1 MFDKIKAGFQRFAMK
16 ALSIESNGT
25 MRWNTFD
32 GYSPVSNRML
42 EVLSGCS
49 ERLDNSMNPRDWIE
63 LSDIM
68 YIKIPFVQTAIGKS
82 AEYVGRMC
90 IETNLPE
97 TEATKAIIKAAE
109 DFIQTCPLLK
119 EQPNTPKL
127 KTGLDVLSVEII
139 DDCQRVGMAFL
150 EERFDAQG
158 NFIGI
163 LKYNPRNFYYQ
174 KLDNFNS
181 ELWYNQQKVDTERPF
196 FQYLALRYENG
207 YDWGRPIVYGAE
219 LAGTSWL
226 RTYNASVNSS
236 VRRADPP
243 TLTMLANNDPEV
255 FLTEKNA
262 NGDDVLTQKAQMW
275 ANIGTSIKNA
285 VLRGLKDM
293 SNGKA
298 SHTVVNVP
306 GKDLAITTQTY
317 GDGITGGVD
326 AETLTFLSVVLAN
339 ALRISVEEFSLLVRG
354 GGGFSGERFKMLMQ
368 SNGNWIT
375 ATRNDISPIQL
386 NLIKNH
392 LRRLNF
398 NPKLIDSLFIEWKY
412 SDYET
417 DIEKS
422 ELGKIKAETDEKT
435 MNVVEKIAM
444 INPTA
449 AYEYAAQHGIIIE

>member
-16 ALSIESNGT
+16 ALNIENNGLYH
-25 MRWNTFD
+25 WNTFD
-32 GYSPVSNRML
+32 GYSQTQNRML

-49 ERLDNSMNPRDWIE
+49 ERLDNSMNPRDWVE

-90 IETNLPE
+90 IEINLPE
-97 TEATKAIIKAAE
+97 NEATKAIIKAAE

-139 DDCQRVGMAFL
+139 ESCQRVGMSFL
-150 EERFDAQG
+150 EERFDDKG
-158 NFIGI
+158 NFIGV
-163 LKYNPRNFYYQ
+163 LKYNPRHFYYQ
-174 KLDNFNS
+174 KTDGQNA
-181 ELWYNQQKVDTERPF
+181 ELWYNQQKVDTESPF
-196 FQYLALRYENG
+196 FQYLALRYEDG

-226 RTYNASVNSS
+226 RTYNAAVNSS
-236 VRRADPP
+236 VRRADPA
-243 TLTMLANNDPEV
+243 TLTMITNNDAKAFE
-255 FLTEKNA
+255 TTKNDK
-262 NGDDVLTQKAQMW
+262 GESVLTQTAQMW
-275 ANIGTSIKNA
+275 ANIMSSIKNA

-298 SHTVVNVP
+298 SHTVVSAP
-306 GKDLAITTQTY
+306 GKDLTVTSQTY
-317 GDGITGGVD
+317 GDGITGGID
-326 AETLTFLSVVLAN
+326 GETLTFLSVVLAN
-339 ALRISVEEFSLLVRG
+339 ALHISVEEFSLLVKG

-375 ATRNDISPIQL
+375 STRNDISPIQL

-417 DIEKS
+417 DIEKAT
-422 ELGKIKAETDEKT
+422 LAKTQAETAEKI

-444 INPTA
+444 INPAA
-449 AYEYAAQHGIIIE
+449 AYQYAAENGIIIE